1 MKKFTKILLTFLLI
15 SCSNPKVSIPIKEG
29 FISEEGNYYAKN
41 IKVIVKKLDD
51 GSLIYAICDRFNKN
65 LYQSNIM
72 TPLSKYHF
80 WIMFID
86 TNENIWIYNSDYD
99 SKKVIMKGANN
110 KYIEQDYCEND
121 IPIPLKFKEK
131 LKELNTKNCI
141 Q

>member
-1 MKKFTKILLTFLLI
+1 MKKLIKILLIFLLI
-15 SCSNPKVSIPIKEG
+15 SCSNPKANIPIKEG

-80 WIMFID
+80 WMMFID

-99 SKKVIMKGANN
+99 SKKVIVKGGNN
-110 KYIEQDYCEND
+110 QYIEKDYCDRN
-121 IPIPLKFKEK
+121 ILVPKKFKEK
-131 LKELNTKNCI
+131 LKEHNIKSCI
-141 Q
+141 K